1 MEGPDH
7 PPCSVTSC
15 ITCLYGP
22 PTHSLS
28 WVARFAVILFLALV
42 TCLAYGGRKKTDTV
56 YMKNGDKITG
66 ELQSLSQGQLFIK
79 PDYTTSS
86 FILDW
91 DKVDHIQ
98 SSQEFTIVDPN
109 GVVYPGTIS
118 QGPMPDSLAVVNAKT
133 ITLPTASVIAIRE
146 LGETFWK
153 RMNGNISLGL
163 SVAKSNQQTNLAIQ
177 GGLGY
182 QSTQHLFSANVNSQ
196 FATQQKV
203 TNTAETNAKTAFY
216 RQLRQS
222 RWYAG
227 GLANFL
233 SSSEQ
238 KIAFQSSLGGG
249 LGRLLIFTNRT
260 NLYAVGGLVYTKQ
273 VNSSGTISTAPNN
286 SLDAALSVE
295 YSTFRFDAANF
306 NTVVWVYPSLS
317 SPGHFRMTLN
327 QSIYYKLPKNFF
339 VNFSFYDNY
348 DNEPV
353 VGAPQNNLGASTTVG
368 WSFP

>member
-7 PPCSVTSC
+7 QTCSTATGFVTRN
-15 ITCLYGP
+15 LYRAGRS
-22 PTHSLS
+22 TLIL
-28 WVARFAVILFLALV
+28 WVALAS
-42 TCLAYGGRKKTDTV
+42 CLAYGGRKKTDIV

-91 DKVDHIQ
+91 NKVDHIQ
-98 SSQEFTIVDPN
+98 STQQFAITDPN
-109 GVVYPGTIS
+109 GEVYAGTIS
-118 QGPMPDSLAVVNAKT
+118 QGPTPGSLAVVNAKT
-133 ITLPTASVIAIRE
+133 TTLSPESVIQIRE

-163 SVAKSNQQTNLAIQ
+163 SVAKSNQQTNLTVQ

-182 QSTQHLFSANVNSQ
+182 QSAEHLFSSSINSQ
-196 FATQQKV
+196 FSTQQQV
-203 TNTAETNAKTAFY
+203 TNTAETTAKTALY

-222 RWYAG
+222 DWYLG

-238 KIAFQSSLGGG
+238 KIAIQSTLGVG
-249 LGRLLIFTNRT
+249 LAKQVIFTNRT
-260 NLYAVGGLVYTKQ
+260 NFYAIAGLAYTNQ
-273 VNSSGTISTAPNN
+273 VDASGTVSTSPNH
-286 SLDAALSVE
+286 SLDSVFAVQ

-306 NTVVWVYPSLS
+306 TTDVWVYPSLS

-327 QSIYYKLPKNFF
+327 QSVYYKLPKNFF

-353 VGAPQNNLGASTTVG
+353 VGAPQNRLQIKCGSRCATG
-368 WSFP
+368 

>member
-1 MEGPDH
+1 MEGRDH
-7 PPCSVTSC
+7 QTCSIAKGSVTRKLC
-15 ITCLYGP
+15 RT
-22 PTHSLS
+22 
-28 WVARFAVILFLALV
+28 ARSAAVLWLALAA
-42 TCLAYGGRKKTDTV
+42 CFAYGGRKKTDV
-56 YMKNGDKITG
+56 VFMKNGDKITG

-91 DKVDHIQ
+91 NKVDHIE
-98 SSQEFTIVDPN
+98 SSQQFTIVDPN
-109 GVVYPGTIS
+109 GVAYPGSIS
-118 QGPMPDSLAVVNAKT
+118 QGPTPDSLAVVNTKT
-133 ITLPTASVIAIRE
+133 TTLPTKSVIAIRE

-163 SVAKSNQQTNLAIQ
+163 SVAKSNQQTNLAVQ

-182 QSTQHLFSANVNSQ
+182 QSTERIFSATVNSQ
-196 FATQQKV
+196 FSTQKEV
-203 TNTAETNAKTAFY
+203 TNTAETTARTAFY

-238 KIAFQSSLGGG
+238 KISIQSTLGFG
-249 LGRLLIFTNRT
+249 LARLLIFTNRT
-260 NLYAVGGLVYTKQ
+260 NLFAVGGLAYTKQ
-273 VNSSGTISTAPNN
+273 VNSPGTVSTAPNN
-286 SLDAALSVE
+286 SLDSAFSVE
-295 YSTFRFDAANF
+295 YSTFRFDAASF
-306 NTVVWVYPSLS
+306 VTDLWAYPSLT

-327 QSIYYKLPKNFF
+327 QSVYYKLPKNFF
-339 VNFSFYDNY
+339 VNFSFYDNF